1 MLTHMSDLWVFG
13 YGSLMWRPGFEFLEQ
28 RQARL
33 FGWHRALC
41 VYSWHHRGTEAHPG
55 LVLGLDR
62 GGSCQGVAY
71 RVAAAN
77 ANAVVDYLR
86 EREQVT
92 RVYIEAHRPVHFDGT
107 GPAADALVYLIDRT
121 HPQYAGA
128 LDRETQLRFV
138 ANSEGVSGH
147 NRDYVLSTAD
157 QLERLGIRDETFVWL
172 AEQLRRRPADIPV
185 SGGESLGVDARPGRS
200 LGGEPELGQPLAL
213 DGGKV
218 GDDATPGAGCSR
230 EEMNE
235 GPEPRARRK
244 LPK

>member
-13 YGSLMWRPGFEFLEQ
+13 YGSLMWRPGFDFLEQ
-28 RQARL
+28 RPARL

-71 RVAAAN
+71 RVAEAKAA
-77 ANAVVDYLR
+77 AVVDYLR

-92 RVYIEAHRPVHFDGT
+92 RVYIEAYRPIHLANPEST
-107 GPAADALVYLIDRT
+107 AEALVYLIDRT

-128 LDRETQLRFV
+128 LPKETQLRFV
-138 ANSEGVSGH
+138 ANSEGASGH

-157 QLERLGIRDETFVWL
+157 QLERLGIYDENFVWL
-172 AEQLRRRPADIPV
+172 AAELRAVKPSAPV
-185 SGGESLGVDARPGRS
+185 SGGDA
-200 LGGEPELGQPLAL
+200 LAL
-213 DGGKV
+213 DRGDV
-218 GDDATPGAGCSR
+218 GHDPAAGAGRSG

-235 GPEPRARRK
+235 GPEARTPRK

>member
-1 MLTHMSDLWVFG
+1 MSDLWVFG
-13 YGSLMWRPGFEFLEQ
+13 YGSLMWRPGFDFLEQ

-62 GGSCQGVAY
+62 GGSCHGVAY
-71 RVAAAN
+71 RVAERN
-77 ANAVVDYLR
+77 ADAVVDYLR

-92 RVYIEAHRPVHFDGT
+92 RVYIEAHRPVH
-107 GPAADALVYLIDRT
+107 PVAADPTVEALVYLIDRT
-121 HPQYAGA
+121 HPQYAGV

-138 ANSEGVSGH
+138 ENSEGVSGH

-157 QLERLGIRDETFVWL
+157 QLERLGIHDETLAWL
-172 AEQLRRRPADIPV
+172 ADRLRHRPDAGAT
-185 SGGESLGVDARPGRS
+185 SGSETLGRDTLRGQT
-200 LGGEPELGQPLAL
+200 LGGQPLAFDRREVAH
-213 DGGKV
+213 DG
-218 GDDATPGAGCSR
+218 APGAGRSR

-235 GPEPRARRK
+235 GPQPRARRK